1 MDQRDVRQRDAVQ
14 SQASVAA
21 EGWAE
26 VQDSLAAASGLS
38 LLLVN
43 GPQPPALY
51 VSNNNSICQA
61 FQSSPKHVRLCDPY
75 CGQAHERALKAGA
88 ATPYRCHAGLH
99 CFATPIQISK
109 GKKKSAVIGG
119 RAFLTSADYRALAE
133 RFRVGDLQELLGSDL
148 FKNVIFASRQ
158 DLDDLAGKLA
168 EAAAQFK
175 SAKPEADSPA
185 AGKNAQETAAP
196 SPAVTE
202 EDVEQPAAAPVAMED
217 VRSRNP
223 ATLAD
228 ASTVAPGSFFHS
240 RYFQPGRAFSEACGT
255 ALDAL
260 AQKYQLASLA
270 LMMKDG
276 NSLVFACGKGQFESS
291 SPQVEI
297 GLKDAR
303 LGLVAK
309 ARTSL
314 ALHHEIEGYKP
325 LGTRQVPF
333 DISTHA
339 ELFPLV
345 VGDEV
350 KAALLVAETKLT
362 DEKRTAISNYCRDI
376 ALPLEVLRLRTELEQ
391 RTMFA
396 DYLQSFTER
405 IYSLEP
411 ADTYHSILRH
421 SAELLRAERGSL
433 LLFDEASNELSVKA
447 ALGSNADARSQT
459 RMRLGDRVSGAVL
472 LEGRALVV
480 RDLRTTGQTP
490 APPEHCYKTNSF
502 ISFPIAIG
510 GRKVGVLN
518 VTDKAGGGCYDQI
531 DLDLLETIAPQ
542 MALAL
547 DRAEW
552 HEKAEQF
559 QLISITDPLT
569 GLLNRRYLEERLAE
583 ELRRSKR
590 HEYEMSFMMI
600 DIDDFKLYND
610 LNGHQAGDL
619 ALEMTAQCLR
629 SALRGADVAA
639 RYGGEEFCILLPQT
653 SLAEALAIAE
663 RIKRRIER
671 TRFPHGKSQ
680 PLGAVT
686 ASIGVS
692 VFSPEIETPEA
703 IIGAADRS
711 LYLAKHQGKNRV
723 RSIADAQPDAP
734 NAAPN
739 SI

>member
-1 MDQRDVRQRDAVQ
+1 MDQRDVRQRDTVQ
-14 SQASVAA
+14 PQAQTAP

-26 VQDSLAAASGLS
+26 TQDSLAAASGLS
-38 LLLVN
+38 ILLVN
-43 GPQPPALY
+43 GPQPPALA

-61 FQSSPKHVRLCDPY
+61 FQSSPTHARLCDPF

-88 ATPYRCHAGLH
+88 ATHYRCHAGLH
-99 CFATPIQISK
+99 CFTMPVQISK
-109 GKKKSAVIGG
+109 AKKKLAVIGG
-119 RAFLTSADYRALAE
+119 RAFLTSADYRQLAE
-133 RFRVGDLQELLGSDL
+133 RFRVGDLQELLTSDL

-158 DLDDLAGKLA
+158 DLDDLAARVA
-168 EAAAQFK
+168 EAAARFK
-175 SAKPEADSPA
+175 TGKSDTDPPTAPENDKEAI
-185 AGKNAQETAAP
+185 TAEP
-196 SPAVTE
+196 VIVQDKKTPLQVT
-202 EDVEQPAAAPVAMED
+202 
-217 VRSRNP
+217 
-223 ATLAD
+223 
-228 ASTVAPGSFFHS
+228 TVVSDGPPDAPGTAQARVGLFHS
-240 RYFQPGRAFSEACGT
+240 RYFQPGGAFSEACST
-255 ALDAL
+255 ALDSL
-260 AQKYQLASLA
+260 AQKYQIPSLA
-270 LMMKDG
+270 LLMRDR
-276 NSLVFACGKGQFESS
+276 NTLVFACGKGRFESQ
-291 SPQVEI
+291 PPHIEI

-314 ALHHEIEGYKP
+314 TLSEEAEGYKP
-325 LGTRQVPF
+325 AATRPSQ
-333 DISTHA
+333 IEAAKNA

-350 KAALLVAETKLT
+350 KAALLIAGTNLT

-396 DYLQSFTER
+396 DYLQSYTER
-405 IYSLEP
+405 IYALEP

-421 SAELLRAERGSL
+421 SAELLHAERGSL
-433 LLFDEASNELSVKA
+433 LLYDEASNELAVKA
-447 ALGSNADARSQT
+447 ALGLNADARSQT
-459 RMRLGDRVSGAVL
+459 RIRLGDGVSGGVMLA
-472 LEGRALVV
+472 GRPLVV
-480 RDLRTTGQTP
+480 RDLETSGHTP
-490 APPEHCYKTNSF
+490 APAECCYKTKSF
-502 ISFPIAIG
+502 ISFPISIG

-518 VTDKAGGGCYDQI
+518 VTDKAGGGSYDEI

-569 GLLNRRYLEERLAE
+569 GLLNRRYLEERLTE
-583 ELRRSKR
+583 ELKRSKR
-590 HEYEMSFMMI
+590 QGYAMSFMMI

-610 LNGHQAGDL
+610 RNGHQAGDL
-619 ALEMTAQCLR
+619 ALEMTAQCLK
-629 SALRGADVAA
+629 SALRAADVAA

-653 SLAEALAIAE
+653 GLTEAASIAE

-671 TRFPHGKSQ
+671 TRFPHGKQQ

-686 ASIGVS
+686 VSIGVS
-692 VFSPEIETPEA
+692 AFSPDAETPEA
-703 IIGAADRS
+703 IIGLADRA

-723 RSIADAQPDAP
+723 RTTADAQPKTRNG
-734 NAAPN
+734 NAAHN